1 MIIICDMDN
10 RKEKV
15 KEVHATVLNLLRH
28 CSELYNARPKDEDA
42 VVKRLRGYEDVYDKE
57 INEAVTHLVQLIS
70 ELADQ
75 EVNVKALEKKL
86 RRIVFQERE
95 A

>member
-1 MIIICDMDN
+1 MIIICEMEN

-15 KEVHATVLNLLRH
+15 KEVHVTVLNFLRH
-28 CSELYNARPKDEDA
+28 CSELYKARPKDEEAA
-42 VVKRLRGYEDVYDKE
+42 VSRLRGYEAVYDNE
-57 INEAVTHLVQLIS
+57 INEAVTHLMQLIS

-75 EVNVKALEKKL
+75 EVNVKALDKRL